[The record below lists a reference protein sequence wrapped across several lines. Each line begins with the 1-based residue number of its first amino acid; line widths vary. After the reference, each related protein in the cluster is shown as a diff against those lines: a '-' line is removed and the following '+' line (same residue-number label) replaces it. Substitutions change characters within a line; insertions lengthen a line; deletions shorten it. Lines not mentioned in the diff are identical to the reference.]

1 MVSLSNLESR
11 RAVVAGGG
19 HCVPRAGVRAL
30 CYRFNIASEDSRQHG
45 AHRAGRRQPERR
57 NRKEMLLLA
66 PTPLVAG
73 LAALPRPVPTF
84 HAARMPAAVRAQEG
98 RSPVERAGALGSPVA
113 LREARARQRARATRR
128 SERDPRWEALW
139 GALWSDGLLG
149 RLTASQKRALLPWL
163 PSGLPAGVRETLYP
177 L

>member
-1 MVSLSNLESR
+1 MLPFQYLR
-11 RAVVAGGG
+11 YLLA
-19 HCVPRAGVRAL
+19 
-30 CYRFNIASEDSRQHG
+30 QHG
-45 AHRAGRRQPERR
+45 AHRIRTRAGRRQPERR

-98 RSPVERAGALGSPVA
+98 RSPVERAGALGSRVA